1 MCLNGDT
8 NSHLSGLCGMMPSS
22 SLIVFRNMVG
32 KVNEDMCVI

>member
-22 SLIVFRNMVG
+22 SIIVFRNMAG